1 MRRHRSVK
9 IVATLGPASSDY
21 DTVKKLFEAGAD
33 VFRLNMS
40 HGTHEKIK
48 QCHKII
54 RRVEKDLV
62 RPIAIL
68 ADLQGPKLRVGT
80 FIDGQALLVAG
91 DKFTLDLLAKLGD
104 QSRVQLPHK
113 EIYSSLNNGSSILI
127 NDGKIKL
134 KVVDCKKNSIECE
147 VIVGGVISNN
157 KGVNIPDSILPVKA
171 LSRKDKNDLEFICGL
186 GIDWLASVSYT
197 HLTLPTK
204 A

>member
-9 IVATLGPASSDY
+9 IVATLGHASSDY
-21 DTVKKLFEAGAD
+21 DTIKKLFEAGAD

-113 EIYSSLNNGSSILI
+113 EIYSSLNSGSSILI

-147 VIVGGVISNN
+147 VICLLYTS
-157 KGVNIPDSILPVKA
+157 PSPRDRTR
-171 LSRKDKNDLEFICGL
+171 SRMPSS
-186 GIDWLASVSYT
+186 A
-197 HLTLPTK
+197 
-204 A
+204 